1 MASQAQREENRL
13 RLVNGALDLIAEKP
27 FASVTV
33 EELAERSGVSYWST
47 YRNLPTRE
55 QIFRMAATH
64 LARRILDAMST
75 KSEPASGV
83 SSAMQAFARRLM
95 AVMQGEDY
103 FRLLAIVIRE
113 GRGSDW
119 LADVYSEQVA
129 SPLARLLERTV
140 RAAGESMGAVVLIR
154 DGAAQR
160 FLMQME
166 SALVLPR
173 LHPMSQAPENG
184 AATGLV
190 DAAAR
195 ELVAATY
202 AHDWQ
207 TAA

>member
-1 MASQAQREENRL
+1 MASQTQREENRL

-33 EELAERSGVSYWST
+33 EELAERSGVSYWSA

-64 LARRILDAMST
+64 LARRILDAM
-75 KSEPASGV
+75 KAERGAASGV
-83 SSAMQAFARRLM
+83 SAAAQGFARQLM

-103 FRLLAIVIRE
+103 FRLIAIMIRE
-113 GRGSDW
+113 GRGADW

-129 SPLARLLERTV
+129 MPLARLLEQTI
-140 RAAGESMGAVVLIR
+140 RAAGEGFGAVVMIR
-154 DGAAQR
+154 DGATQR

-173 LHPMSQAPENG
+173 LHPMSGAPEAG
-184 AATGLV
+184 AALALV

>member
-64 LARRILDAMST
+64 LARRILDAMRAGG
-75 KSEPASGV
+75 EPTSGV
-83 SSAMQAFARRLM
+83 LAATQDFARRLM

-129 SPLARLLERTV
+129 TPLVRLLEHIV
-140 RAAGESMGAVVLIR
+140 RAAGESLGAVVLIR

-173 LHPMSQAPENG
+173 LHPMSHGPDHG

-195 ELVAATY
+195 ALVAATY

-207 TAA
+207 SAA